1 MNIKNN
7 KDHINILYTNIGRGH
22 PFYLDGI
29 TEALIKKQSIELIS
43 NKVDVFKLSKG
54 KSLLA
59 WKSAQFMYQ
68 KGSSTGLVSW
78 LYKKIRT
85 GRSYSGNSR
94 LEYYLGHDIRKH
106 YKNKSNPLLVAHPL
120 LVGILKENNEIIY
133 QHGELVAPEESLVV
147 GADYILVPT
156 DQVAEKFI
164 RIGYSKS
171 RVIVTGLCIEPAIE
185 RVSHDAFQA
194 RTIRL
199 INNPQ
204 LTGAFFSSGAEPAKH
219 IQLLSLAAA
228 SAVKAGGRVIVFAKN
243 GGKLES
249 RAKKILHKSSIKF
262 QLISSADSIPHD
274 IPEALIVTFQSRRE
288 ENIMT
293 AQLFPLFDYFVA
305 PAHERSN
312 WAVGLGLPQFIV
324 NPSIGPYVPL
334 NNEFLM
340 KMGVSVEINQNI
352 DANLFGTMLESHQKS
367 GKLLIMSQN
376 GWGKYN
382 INGFLTIADFLINKY
397 K

>member
-1 MNIKNN
+1 MNTMNN

-29 TEALIKKQSIELIS
+29 TEALIKKQSIRLIG
-43 NKVDVFKLSKG
+43 NKVDIFELSKG
-54 KSLLA
+54 VSLFA
-59 WKSAQFMYQ
+59 WKSARWMYRM
-68 KGSSTGLVSW
+68 GSSPGLISW

-85 GRSYSGNSR
+85 GRSYTGNSR
-94 LEYYLGHDIRKH
+94 LEYYLGRDIKKH
-106 YKNKSNPLLVAHPL
+106 YKNYSNPLLVAHPL
-120 LVGILKENNEIIY
+120 LVGILKGKNDLIY
-133 QHGELVAPEESLVV
+133 QHGELVAPEESLAA
-147 GADYILVPT
+147 GAVYILVPT

-164 RIGYSKS
+164 MIGYSKS

-185 RVSHDAFQA
+185 KISHDAFQVRA
-194 RTIRL
+194 SRL
-199 INNPQ
+199 LNNTQ
-204 LTGAFFSSGAEPAKH
+204 LTGAFFSSGAEPVKH

-228 SAVKAGGRVIVFAKN
+228 SAVKAGGKVIIFAKK
-243 GGKLES
+243 GGRLES
-249 RAKKILHKSSIKF
+249 RAKIVLSKSSIKF
-262 QLISSADSIPHD
+262 QSISSTDSIQHD
-274 IPEALIVTFQSRRE
+274 IPEALIVNFQSRRE

-293 AQLFPLFDYFVA
+293 AQLFPLFDYFAA

-324 NPSIGPYVPL
+324 NPHIGPYAPL

-340 KMGVSVEINQNI
+340 KTGVSVEIDLNI

-367 GKLLIMSQN
+367 GKLFDMSQK
-376 GWGKYN
+376 GWNQYN
-382 INGFLTIADFLINKY
+382 INGFSTIADFLINKY